1 MPSKGSSPKWAQKWG
16 VMAVYTDV
24 GFEELESLLAGYDI
38 GVPLTFKG
46 IAEGVENSNFYL
58 QTDRAAFIL
67 TLYEKRVRTD
77 DLPFFL
83 GLMEHLAGHGLSCP
97 QPVRSLAGAQSFL
110 LKGRAGAIF
119 TFLNGVSL
127 RKPDAGHCAA
137 AGRALADLHAAG
149 QDFTLTRAN
158 ALSLP
163 GWHELADATRA
174 RADAVERGLGELIAG
189 ALADLER
196 DWPRD
201 LPSGVIHAD
210 LFPDNVLFM
219 QEKVSGLIDFYFAC
233 NDIYAYDLA
242 VMLNSWCFEQDGA
255 FNVTKGRALIAAYQT
270 RRPLAAAEQNEL
282 PVLMRGASLRFLLT
296 RLYDWLNP
304 DPNALVRP
312 KDPREYAKRLRFHLK
327 VKQAGEYGL

>member
-1 MPSKGSSPKWAQKWG
+1 
-16 VMAVYTDV
+16 
-24 GFEELESLLAGYDI
+24 
-38 GVPLTFKG
+38 
-46 IAEGVENSNFYL
+46 
-58 QTDRAAFIL
+58 
-67 TLYEKRVRTD
+67 
-77 DLPFFL
+77 
-83 GLMEHLAGHGLSCP
+83 AGHGLSCP
-97 QPVRSLAGAQSFL
+97 QPLRSQAGAQSFM
-110 LKGRAGAIF
+110 LKERAGAIF

-127 RKPDAGHCAA
+127 RKPEVAHCAA

-149 QDFTLTRAN
+149 HDFTLTRAN

-163 GWHELADATRA
+163 GWHELAAAPRA
-174 RADAVERGLGELIAG
+174 RADAVERNLGALIAD
-189 ALADLER
+189 ALSDLDR

-233 NDIYAYDLA
+233 NDMYVYDLA

-255 FNVTKGRALIAAYQT
+255 YNVTKGRAVIAAYQSK
-270 RRPLAAAEQNEL
+270 RPLSAAEQAAL

-327 VKQAGEYGL
+327 VQQAGEYGLLRLLLTCIPSA